1 MKSRK
6 VLGSRWQML
15 RASEMTAPI
24 FRFLAFVLCF
34 FLAACQPAVLPEGLT
49 VQVQRIV
56 SGRDFEV
63 AGITGQPEIT
73 ERVRLEGIDVPDLA
87 QSPWGEAAKAQL
99 EQMLGNQ
106 QVLLE
111 TDTEPRNTS
120 SQRLAYVWRNGK
132 LLNEQLV
139 AGGFALAVPHPPN
152 SKYDRP
158 LAHAQDL
165 ARALGLGI
173 WNPQQPMRIAPAEFR
188 GQQGEGGRR

>member
-1 MKSRK
+1 M
-6 VLGSRWQML
+6 VTLVFNL
-15 RASEMTAPI
+15 
-24 FRFLAFVLCF
+24 LAVVLCF
-34 FLAACQPAVLPEGLT
+34 FLMACQPVVLPEGLT

-63 AGITGQPEIT
+63 AGITEQPEIT
-73 ERVRLEGIDVPDLA
+73 EMVRLEGIDVPDLA

-106 QVLLE
+106 EVLLE
-111 TDTEPRNTS
+111 TDTEPRTAS

-139 AGGFALAVPHPPN
+139 AAGYALAVPHPPN

-173 WNPQQPMRIAPAEFR
+173 WNPQKPMRTAPAEFR
-188 GQQGEGGRR
+188 GQKGEDGR